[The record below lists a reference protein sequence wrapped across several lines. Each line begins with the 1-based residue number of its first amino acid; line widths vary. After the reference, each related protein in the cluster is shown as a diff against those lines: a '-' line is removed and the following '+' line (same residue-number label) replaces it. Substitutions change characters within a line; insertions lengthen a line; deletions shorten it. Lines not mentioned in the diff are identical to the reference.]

1 MLEQFIANPNLRPA
15 TKKHYRAVVSR
26 FHKFTNNRPWKEVTS
41 ANIGKWLDQY
51 ENPVTK
57 DVYLRTLKVFLRW
70 LYNDDLP
77 KQFDRLTVRAALR
90 HQQRLQE
97 EDLLTPDEVKQLVEG
112 CTRLRDKTLV
122 MMLYGTGARI
132 SELLNAQIKD
142 VIDKHGQTAIRV
154 QGKEGEHYY
163 YVSHATIPWLNQYLQ
178 NLHGNEANEL
188 LFDIPYRTVHGIL
201 NRAAKRA
208 GIAKRVYPH
217 LFRHMR
223 NTRLVRKV
231 GKDKAKRIMGYAPS
245 SNIIDKYTHLT
256 EQDTVAAFLEAE
268 GKTIPKPRAPPELP
282 EPETLICPR
291 CKFEN
296 VAESRFCAKCTLPL
310 LDLSEQGETVMER
323 LEALEKKFRI
333 LNSILGEQVNR
344 NVERVQEQQTRMNR
358 GT

>member
-1 MLEQFIANPNLRPA
+1 MLGQFLANPSLRSA
-15 TKKHYRAVVSR
+15 TKKHYRAVITR
-26 FHKFTNNRPWKEVTS
+26 FHQFVKKKPWKEVT
-41 ANIGKWLDQY
+41 AADLGRWLDKY

-57 DVYLRTLKVFLRW
+57 DVYLRTLKVFIRW
-70 LYNDDLP
+70 LYKDDLP
-77 KQFDRLTVRAALR
+77 RDFDRLTLRDALR
-90 HQQRLQE
+90 HRQRLQN
-97 EDLLTPDEVKQLVEG
+97 EDLLNPDEVQRLVDG

-154 QGKEGEHYY
+154 RGKEGEHYY
-163 YVSHATIPWLNQYLQ
+163 YVSHVALPWLNQYVQ
-178 NLHGNEANEL
+178 SLHGNEENGF

-201 NRAAKRA
+201 NRATKRA
-208 GIAKRVYPH
+208 GINKRVYPH

-256 EQDTVAAFLEAE
+256 EHDTVAAFLEAE
-268 GKTIPKPRAPPELP
+268 GKPIPKPRTPPELP
-282 EPETLICPR
+282 EPETLVCPR

-323 LEALEKKFRI
+323 LDRLELVI
-333 LNSILGEQVNR
+333 LLMRKAMASDVKELNTLRASKI
-344 NVERVQEQQTRMNR
+344 
-358 GT
+358 